1 MFHQDRFVLAA
12 LLFLAFAPVQA
23 LAHCDT
29 LDGPVIV
36 DARAALASGDVTPV
50 LKWIGKER
58 EAEIKAAFAAARSA
72 GPGNGAKG
80 KAETAFF
87 EILVRVHRAG
97 EGAPYTG
104 LKPAG
109 TDPGPAVR
117 AADAALVSGDAGAVA
132 KLVAGEVEAGIR
144 RRFAEAA
151 ERKRHAGESVEKGRA
166 YVAAYVEYV
175 HYVESLHQIAVGGKA
190 GHDDEGGGKPACGAG
205 CGAHG
210 KKE

>member
-1 MFHQDRFVLAA
+1 MFRFALAA
-12 LLFLAFAPVQA
+12 ILFLALAPASA

-50 LKWIGKER
+50 LKWIGKKH
-58 EAEIKAAFAAARSA
+58 EAEIKAAFAAARSS
-72 GPGNGAKG
+72 GPDKKARD
-80 KAETAFF
+80 KAETIFF

-144 RRFAEAA
+144 RRFTEAT
-151 ERKRHAGESVEKGRA
+151 ERKRHAGESVEAGRA
-166 YVAAYVEYV
+166 FVAAYVEYV
-175 HYVESLHQIAVGGKA
+175 HYVEGLHRLAAGETA
-190 GHDDEGGGKPACGAG
+190 GHANDAKPACGDG